1 MFYDHI
7 HPSLSSSR
15 KEPITL
21 LGNFTFRGKT
31 QTFGILPKDRLRH
44 MWVIGK
50 TGSGKSTLLSHLL
63 AQDLVRGVGLALLDP
78 HGDLFKQACAHIP
91 KSRTNQTLLFDP
103 TDTNYPISFNILR
116 QGKLAQDAPSLLTS
130 QIISVFKKQWKE
142 FWGPRLEHVLRNAIL
157 AVLYHPQAT
166 LLLLYRFLTNETLR
180 EKTLVLVQ
188 DPIVKMFWED
198 EFANYSRSL
207 KAEATA
213 PVLNKLGAF
222 VSNPILR
229 NIIGQ
234 VRTRIDL
241 LDIMDNSKILLANLA
256 TGHIGED
263 ASHLLGGL
271 LLSAINLSASSRG
284 ESAHKPKAC
293 KQGGQARKPFIVYA
307 DEFQHFVN
315 DSIATIL
322 AESRK
327 YGIGLVL
334 AHQYLNQL
342 PESLQGAVLGN
353 VGSIIAFRLG
363 ARDAKVLEDEFL
375 PDFQAQNL
383 SDMPSYHMLVK
394 LLANGKQLNPFLA
407 QSSPPLQIQ
416 ENRVEIEKLKDQSQK
431 RYARSKQEVEKN
443 IFENF

>member
-1 MFYDHI
+1 MPYEHT
-7 HPSLSSSR
+7 HPYNKLSSV
-15 KEPITL
+15 KEEITL
-21 LGNFTFRGKT
+21 LGEVTFRGKT
-31 QTFGILPKDRLRH
+31 QSFGMLPQDRLRH
-44 MWVIGK
+44 TWVIGK

-63 AQDLVRGVGLALLDP
+63 AQDLARGVGVALLEP
-78 HGDLFKQACAHIP
+78 HGDLFKQACLYIP

-103 TDTNYPISFNILR
+103 TDTSYPLSFNILR
-116 QGKLAQDAPSLLTS
+116 TGKNTHQSPSLVTS
-130 QIISVFKKQWKE
+130 QLISVFKKQWRE

-166 LLLLYRFLTNETLR
+166 LLLLYRFLTDELLR

-188 DPIVKMFWED
+188 DPIVKMFWEK
-198 EFANYSRSL
+198 EFANYSKSL

-222 VSNPILR
+222 VSNPIVR

-241 LDIMDNSKILLANLA
+241 SEVMNKSHILLANLA

-284 ESAHKPKAC
+284 KT
-293 KQGGQARKPFIVYA
+293 RKPFIVYV

-334 AHQYLNQL
+334 AHQYLDQL

-363 ARDAKVLEDEFL
+363 AKDARILEDEFM
-375 PDFQAQNL
+375 PNFQAQHL
-383 SDMPSYHMLVK
+383 SDMPSYHMVVK
-394 LLANGKQLNPFLA
+394 LLAKGQQLDPFLA
-407 QSSPPLQIQ
+407 QSFPPIQ
-416 ENRVEIEKLKDQSQK
+416 ALNNHIPINLLRKQSRNRYT
-431 RYARSKQEVEKN
+431 RPRREVEKN
-443 IFENF
+443 ILQGL